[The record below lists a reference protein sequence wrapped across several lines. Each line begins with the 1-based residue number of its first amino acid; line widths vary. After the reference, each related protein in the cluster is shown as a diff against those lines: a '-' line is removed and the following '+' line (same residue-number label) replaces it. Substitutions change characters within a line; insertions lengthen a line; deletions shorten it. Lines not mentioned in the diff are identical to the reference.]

1 MKRLYPVLF
10 LLALLTGCASST
22 PRMAEV
28 RAFAAD
34 APKLGAYHELTERY
48 RHTYQRQQPFMYPAA
63 DAREQPLDARR
74 QQACDDFVKLQYGL
88 QAYMQALGKLA
99 GDNQYDLEDQ
109 VKNIGAGIKVWPDT
123 GLEDRHVNAYAGLT
137 RLVARAITRP
147 LQENAV
153 DALLRDGRQPM
164 QQVLEAMRTLLR
176 LYSKSS
182 DNEEDLVIGMLES
195 EIPFLD
201 ANRDRLL
208 LALARSLQQEK
219 QAEFRLIGLRFT
231 LARKN
236 LDLIEQR
243 HRALLENL
251 PAQSAQSPPSPPSP
265 PSPH

>member
-1 MKRLYPVLF
+1 MKRLCLLLC

-22 PRMAEV
+22 PRMAAV

-48 RHTYQRQQPFMYPAA
+48 RNTYQRQQPYMYPAA
-63 DAREQPLDARR
+63 DAREQLLDARR

-88 QAYMQALGKLA
+88 QAYMRALGKLA

-109 VKNIGAGIKVWPDT
+109 VKSIGSGIKAWPDS

-137 RLVARAITRP
+137 RLVARALTRP
-147 LQENAV
+147 LQESTV
-153 DALLRDGRQPM
+153 DQLLREGSAPM
-164 QQVLEAMRTLLR
+164 QQVLDAMATLLR

-182 DNEEDLVIGMLES
+182 DNEEDLVLGMLES

-201 ANRDRLL
+201 ANRERLL
-208 LALARSLQQEK
+208 LALAKAKQQEK

-231 LARKN
+231 LARNN
-236 LDLIEQR
+236 LDLIAQKQ
-243 HRALLENL
+243 RALLDHL
-251 PAQSAQSPPSPPSP
+251 PAD
-265 PSPH
+265 

>member
-1 MKRLYPVLF
+1 MNRLYPLLL
-10 LLALLTGCASST
+10 LLAVLTGCASST
-22 PRMAEV
+22 PRMAAV
-28 RAFAAD
+28 RTFAAD

-63 DAREQPLDARR
+63 DAREQQLDARR

-99 GDNQYDLEDQ
+99 GDSQYDLEDQ
-109 VKNIGAGIKVWPDT
+109 VKNLATGIKAWPDT

-137 RLVARAITRP
+137 RLAARAWTGP
-147 LQENAV
+147 LQEHTVDQMLQEGRPAV
-153 DALLRDGRQPM
+153 
-164 QQVLEAMRTLLR
+164 QQVLDAMRTLLR

-182 DNEEDLVIGMLES
+182 DNEEDLVLGMLES

-201 ANRDRLL
+201 ATRDRLL
-208 LALARSLQQEK
+208 LALAKSRQQEK

-243 HRALLENL
+243 HRALLDTL
-251 PAQSAQSPPSPPSP
+251 PAQ
-265 PSPH
+265 

>member
-1 MKRLYPVLF
+1 MNRLCLILG
-10 LLALLTGCASST
+10 LLLLLTGCASST

-63 DAREQPLDARR
+63 DAREQQLDARR
-74 QQACDDFVKLQYGL
+74 QQACDDFVQLQYGL

-99 GDNQYDLEDQ
+99 GDRRYDLADQ
-109 VKNIGAGIKVWPDT
+109 LKSIRTGIKAWPDT
-123 GLEDRHVNAYAGLT
+123 GLEDRHVNAYAGLA
-137 RLVARAITRP
+137 RLAARAFTAP
-147 LQENAV
+147 LQEDTVNAIM
-153 DALLRDGRQPM
+153 REGRQPV
-164 QQVLEAMRTLLR
+164 QEVLDAMRMLLR

-201 ANRDRLL
+201 ASRDRLL
-208 LALARSLQQEK
+208 LALARSTQQAK

-243 HRALLENL
+243 HRALLDRL
-251 PAQSAQSPPSPPSP
+251 PAQ
-265 PSPH
+265 

>member
-1 MKRLYPVLF
+1 MNRLCLILG
-10 LLALLTGCASST
+10 LLLLLTGCASST

-63 DAREQPLDARR
+63 DAREQQLDARR
-74 QQACDDFVKLQYGL
+74 QQACDDFVQLQYGL

-99 GDNQYDLEDQ
+99 ADRRYDLADQ
-109 VKNIGAGIKVWPDT
+109 LKSIRTGIKAWPDT
-123 GLEDRHVNAYAGLT
+123 GLEDRHVNAYAGLA
-137 RLVARAITRP
+137 RLAARAFTAP
-147 LQENAV
+147 LQEDTVNAIM
-153 DALLRDGRQPM
+153 REGRQPV
-164 QQVLEAMRTLLR
+164 QEVLDAMRTLLR

-182 DNEEDLVIGMLES
+182 DNEEDLVSGMLES

-201 ANRDRLL
+201 ASRDRLL
-208 LALARSLQQEK
+208 LALARSTQQAK

-243 HRALLENL
+243 HRALLDRL
-251 PAQSAQSPPSPPSP
+251 PAQ
-265 PSPH
+265 